1 MRRTVAMVSVGRR
14 VKPPHVRSMADLN
27 RQFDGER
34 PLHHSEAIHRTRA
47 TTGVHVSEMD
57 VSDVTPV
64 FIATR
69 DEALRRLHAFLPH
82 AGRAYADNRNTDRGP
97 DAERSVSALSPYL
110 RYRLLTE
117 HEVIGAVL
125 DRHGPEKAEK
135 FVSEVLW
142 RTYFKGWL
150 ELHPTA
156 WIRFLSDRDAV
167 RETMSSGL
175 ARAVV
180 AAEEGRTGIDGFDD
194 WAHELIETGYLH
206 NHARMWF
213 ASIWIFTL
221 RLPWTLG
228 ADFFLRH
235 LVDADPASNTLSW
248 RWVAGLQT
256 PGKTYRATA
265 DNIARYTDGRFNPK
279 GLAIEAPALREDP
292 LPSVRTLPP
301 QVAVPPGPV
310 LLLMHPEDFG
320 PESFVPPGVTVGA
333 ALAVMGGSAN
343 WPWGDAARRFVMTAA
358 EDAVVRA
365 KEQFGCAATV
375 AETMDPD
382 RVLSATAAAGA
393 ACVMA
398 PEAPVGPVSDAL
410 AGLVKPLT
418 AEGVSL
424 VRVRRPW
431 DDKLWPLA
439 TKGFFPFRQ
448 RSTAALAAEGLRL

>member
-1 MRRTVAMVSVGRR
+1 MVRWRPAAAPTRGSTEDV
-14 VKPPHVRSMADLN
+14 
-27 RQFDGER
+27 ER
-34 PLHHSEAIHRTRA
+34 AIAGTD
-47 TTGVHVSEMD
+47 VSEMD
-57 VSDVTPV
+57 VKDVAPV
-64 FIATR
+64 FKATR
-69 DEALRRLHAFLPH
+69 EEALRRLEAFLPR
-82 AGRAYADNRNTDRGP
+82 AGRAYADNRNTDGGP

-117 HEVIGAVL
+117 REVITAVL

-142 RTYFKGWL
+142 RNYFKGWL
-150 ELHPTA
+150 ELHPAA
-156 WIRFLSDRDAV
+156 WTRFLEERDTV
-167 RETMSSGL
+167 REAIAHSSGL
-175 ARAVV
+175 GRAVM

-194 WAHELIETGYLH
+194 WARELIETGYLH

-265 DNIARYTDGRFNPK
+265 DNIARYTNGRFNPK
-279 GLAIEAPALREDP
+279 GLALEAPALREDP
-292 LPSVRTLPP
+292 LPKALTLPP
-301 QVAVPPGPV
+301 QVAVPPGPA
-310 LLLMHPEDFG
+310 LLLMHPEDLG
-320 PESFVPPGVTVGA
+320 PESFVPADVTVVG
-333 ALAVMGGSAN
+333 ALAISRASAN
-343 WPWGDAARRFVMTAA
+343 WPWGDAARRFVVTAA
-358 EDAVVRA
+358 EDALVRA
-365 KEQFGCAATV
+365 QGRFGCPASIT
-375 AETMDPD
+375 ETMDLD
-382 RVLSATAAAGA
+382 DVLTAAAGA
-393 ACVMA
+393 AYVIA

-410 AGLVKPLT
+410 TDLAKALATAGVT
-418 AEGVSL
+418 L

-431 DDKLWPLA
+431 DDLLWPLA

-448 RSTAALAAEGLRL
+448 RSSDALAVEGLRL

>member
-1 MRRTVAMVSVGRR
+1 
-14 VKPPHVRSMADLN
+14 MAV
-27 RQFDGER
+27 DG
-34 PLHHSEAIHRTRA
+34 
-47 TTGVHVSEMD
+47 
-57 VSDVTPV
+57 VTPA
-64 FIATR
+64 FTATR
-69 DEALRRLHAFLPH
+69 DEALRRLKAFLPR
-82 AGRAYADNRNTDRGP
+82 AGRFYAENRNTDGGP

-117 HEVIGAVL
+117 HEVIAAVL
-125 DRHGPEKAEK
+125 DRHGPHGAEK

-156 WIRFLSDRDAV
+156 WTRFLDERDVA
-167 RETMSSGL
+167 RETIARSSGL
-175 ARAVV
+175 GRAVA

-194 WAHELIETGYLH
+194 WARELIRTGYLH

-265 DNIARYTDGRFNPK
+265 DNIARYTEGRFSPK
-279 GLAIEAPALREDP
+279 GLALEAPSLREDL
-292 LPSVRTLPP
+292 LPRLRTLPP
-301 QVAVPPGPV
+301 QVAAPPGPA

-320 PESFVPPGVTVGA
+320 PESLVHPGVRVTG
-333 ALAVMGGSAN
+333 ALAVAGGSAN
-343 WPWGDAARRFVMTAA
+343 WPWSDAARRFVRDAA
-358 EDAVVRA
+358 EDAVGRA
-365 KEQFGCAATV
+365 GVQFDCAASV
-375 AETMDPD
+375 AETMDPEG
-382 RVLSATAAAGA
+382 VLTATAAAGA
-393 ACVMA
+393 AYVVA

-410 AGLVKPLT
+410 AGLAKSLEAAGVK
-418 AEGVSL
+418 L
-424 VRVRRPW
+424 VQVRRPW
-431 DDKLWPLA
+431 DDLLWPLA

-448 RSTAALAAEGLRL
+448 RSPAALASVGLRL

>member
-1 MRRTVAMVSVGRR
+1 MTKLKRR
-14 VKPPHVRSMADLN
+14 
-27 RQFDGER
+27 FDDGGETQGDS
-34 PLHHSEAIHRTRA
+34 LC
-47 TTGVHVSEMD
+47 
-57 VSDVTPV
+57 PV
-64 FIATR
+64 FTATR
-69 DEALRRLHAFLPH
+69 EDALRRLDAFLPR
-82 AGRAYADNRNTDRGP
+82 AGRDYAENRNTDGGP

-117 HEVIGAVL
+117 HEVIAAVL
-125 DRHGPEKAEK
+125 DRHGPQRAEK

-150 ELHPTA
+150 ELHPAA
-156 WIRFLSDRDAV
+156 WTRFLAERDAV
-167 RETMSSGL
+167 RETLEHASGL
-175 ARAVV
+175 GRAVA

-194 WAHELIETGYLH
+194 WVHELIDTGYLH

-265 DNIARYTDGRFNPK
+265 DNIARFTNGRFNPK
-279 GLAIEAPALREDP
+279 GLASEAPAFREDP
-292 LPSVRTLPP
+292 LPKIHTLPP
-301 QVAVPPGPV
+301 QLAVPPGPA

-320 PESFVPPGVTVGA
+320 PESFVPPGVTVAG
-333 ALAVMGGSAN
+333 ALAVTGGSAD
-343 WPWGDAARRFVMTAA
+343 WPWGEAARRFVMTAA
-358 EDAVVRA
+358 EDAVARA
-365 KEQFGCAATV
+365 KVQFDCAASI
-375 AETMDPD
+375 AETMDPEA
-382 RVLSATAAAGA
+382 VLNAAAAAGA
-393 ACVMA
+393 TCVIA
-398 PEAPVGPVSDAL
+398 PEAPVGPVSAAL
-410 AGLVKPLT
+410 ADLAKPL
-418 AEGVSL
+418 AAAGVML

-431 DDKLWPLA
+431 DDLLWPLA

-448 RSTAALAAEGLRL
+448 HSSNALATEGLRL

>member
-1 MRRTVAMVSVGRR
+1 MT
-14 VKPPHVRSMADLN
+14 DLKT
-27 RQFDGER
+27 RFGQAGGE
-34 PLHHSEAIHRTRA
+34 PSI
-47 TTGVHVSEMD
+47 
-57 VSDVTPV
+57 

-69 DEALRRLHAFLPH
+69 DEALCRLEAFLPR
-82 AGRAYADNRNTDRGP
+82 AGRAYAENRNTDGGP
-97 DAERSVSALSPYL
+97 DVERSVSALSPYL

-117 HEVIGAVL
+117 REVIAAVL
-125 DRHGPEKAEK
+125 DRHGPQRAEK

-150 ELHPTA
+150 ELHPAA
-156 WIRFLSDRDAV
+156 WTRFLDERNATH
-167 RETMSSGL
+167 ETIARSGGL
-175 ARAVV
+175 ARAIA

-194 WAHELIETGYLH
+194 WARELIETGYLH

-221 RLPWTLG
+221 RLPWTIG

-292 LPSVRTLPP
+292 LPSVRALSPK
-301 QVAVPPGPV
+301 VAVPPGPA

-320 PESFVPPGVTVGA
+320 PESFLPPGVTVGA
-333 ALAVMGGSAN
+333 ALAVTGGSAK
-343 WPWGDAARRFVMTAA
+343 WPWGDAARRFVLTAA
-358 EDAVVRA
+358 EDTAVRA
-365 KEQFGCAATV
+365 RAQFSCAATV

-382 RVLSATAAAGA
+382 RVLSAAATEGV
-393 ACVMA
+393 ACVVA

-410 AGLVKPLT
+410 ADLAKPLA
-418 AEGVSL
+418 AEGVML

-431 DDKLWPLA
+431 DDLLWPLA

-448 RSTAALAAEGLRL
+448 RSTGVLAAEGLRL